1 MTGVAIGAVIGRTAT
16 AFQTA
21 FFTGAAA
28 LLALIAAHA
37 VVTRLRFVP
46 PLRRAVDPPVRV
58 LIRDGQINEHNLRRC
73 GLTHTDLDAILRRN
87 GHTSPDDVGLALFED
102 KGCGSVLSA
111 STTAKHAACQDI
123 SSP

>member
-1 MTGVAIGAVIGRTAT
+1 MTAVAIGAVIGRTAT

-58 LIRDGQINEHNLRRC
+58 LIHGQINEHNLRRC

-87 GHTSPDDVGLALFED
+87 GHTSPDDVGLALFEE
-102 KGCGSVLSA
+102 KGCVSVLSA
-111 STTAKHAACQDI
+111 STTAKQAACQDI